1 MPTTQTAPRGRIL
14 LVGATGLVGRAAHA
28 LLTPRYDV
36 VTAGPDGCDRYLDL
50 ENTDSIL
57 AAVADPGDGGWA
69 AVACAAGLG
78 RFAPLHTI
86 MPAPMAQSVYGQGL
100 ANKLLGQVN
109 LTLAAREHLRE
120 GGSVT
125 LVTGVATQHTLPGAS
140 GFTMANAAIEG
151 FVRAAA
157 IELPRGIRINVVSPG
172 VLAESP
178 PAVFELFAGFEP
190 VPAARVAKAYLRS
203 IEGGQTGQVFTVW

>member
-1 MPTTQTAPRGRIL
+1 MATAGSSGRVL
-14 LVGATGLVGRAAHA
+14 LVGATGLVGSAVHA
-28 LLTPRYDV
+28 LLAPRYQV
-36 VTAGPDGCDRYLDL
+36 VTAGPEGCDRFLDL
-50 ENTDSIL
+50 NDSDSIV

-86 MPAPMAQSVYGQGL
+86 APAPMAQSVYGQAL
-100 ANKLLGQVN
+100 CNKLLGQVN
-109 LTLAAREHLRE
+109 LALAARDHLRD

-125 LVTGVATQHTLPGAS
+125 LVTGIATRHTIPGAS

-151 FVRAAA
+151 FARAAA
-157 IELPRGIRINVVSPG
+157 IEMPRGIRINVVSPG

-178 PAVFELFAGFEP
+178 PPVFELFAGFEP
-190 VPAARVAKAYLRS
+190 VPVARVALAYLRS

>member
-1 MPTTQTAPRGRIL
+1 MPTTAARGRVL
-14 LVGATGLVGRAAHA
+14 LVGATGLVGRAVHA
-28 LLTPRYDV
+28 LLAPRYQV
-36 VTAGPDGCDRYLDL
+36 VTAGPDGCDRFLDL
-50 ENTDSIL
+50 DECDSIV
-57 AAVADPGDGGWA
+57 AAVADPGEGGWV

-86 MPAPMAQSVYGQGL
+86 APAPLAQSVYGQGL
-100 ANKLLGQVN
+100 CNKLLGQVN
-109 LTLAAREHLRE
+109 LALAARDHLRE

-125 LVTGVATQHTLPGAS
+125 LVTGIATGHTIPGAS

-151 FVRAAA
+151 FARAAA
-157 IELPRGIRINVVSPG
+157 IEMPRGIRINVVSPG

-178 PAVFELFAGFEP
+178 AQVFKLFAGFEP
-190 VPAARVAKAYLRS
+190 VPAARVAQAYLRS

>member
-1 MPTTQTAPRGRIL
+1 MPTAATRGRIL
-14 LVGATGLVGRAAHA
+14 LVGATGLVGRAVHA
-28 LLTPRYDV
+28 VLAPRYQV
-36 VTAGPDGCDRYLDL
+36 VTAGPEGCDRFLDL
-50 ENTDSIL
+50 DDTDSIV
-57 AAVADPGDGGWA
+57 AAVADPGDGGWV

-86 MPAPMAQSVYGQGL
+86 GPAPMGQSVYGQGL
-100 ANKLLGQVN
+100 CNKLLGQVN
-109 LTLAAREHLRE
+109 LALAARDHLRD

-125 LVTGVATQHTLPGAS
+125 LVTGIATQHTIPGAS

-151 FVRAAA
+151 FARAAA

-178 PAVFELFAGFEP
+178 PPVFELFAGFEP
-190 VPAARVAKAYLRS
+190 VPAARVAQAYLRS
-203 IEGGQTGQVFTVW
+203 IEGGQTGQVFAVW

>member
-1 MPTTQTAPRGRIL
+1 MSTAAMRGRIL
-14 LVGATGLVGRAAHA
+14 LVGATGLVGRAVHA
-28 LLTPRYDV
+28 VLAPRYQV
-36 VTAGPDGCDRYLDL
+36 VTAGPEACDRFLDL
-50 ENTDSIL
+50 DDCASIV
-57 AAVADPGDGGWA
+57 AAVADPGDEGWA

-86 MPAPMAQSVYGQGL
+86 HPAPMAQSVYGQAL
-100 ANKLLGQVN
+100 CNKLLGQVN
-109 LTLAAREHLRE
+109 LALAARDHLRD

-125 LVTGVATQHTLPGAS
+125 LVTGIATRHTIPGAS

-151 FVRAAA
+151 FARAAA

-178 PAVFELFAGFEP
+178 PPVFELFAGFEP
-190 VPAARVAKAYLRS
+190 VPAARVAQAYLRS

>member
-1 MPTTQTAPRGRIL
+1 MPTQTTSRGRIL
-14 LVGATGLVGRAAHA
+14 LVGATGLVGRAVHA
-28 LLTPRYDV
+28 LLAPRYEV
-36 VTAGPDGCDRYLDL
+36 VTAGPDGCERFLDL
-50 ENTDSIL
+50 EDTASIV
-57 AAVADPGDGGWA
+57 AAVADPGEGGWA

-86 MPAPMAQSVYGQGL
+86 MPAPMAQSIYGQGL
-100 ANKLLGQVN
+100 NNKLLGQVN
-109 LTLAAREHLRE
+109 LALAARDHLRD

-125 LVTGVATQHTLPGAS
+125 LVTGIATAHTIPGAS
-140 GFTMANAAIEG
+140 GFTMANAAIEA
-151 FVRAAA
+151 FARAAA
-157 IELPRGIRINVVSPG
+157 IEMPRGVRINVVSPG

-178 PAVFELFAGFEP
+178 PPVFELFAGFEP

>member
-1 MPTTQTAPRGRIL
+1 MPTTAARGRVL
-14 LVGATGLVGRAAHA
+14 LVGATGLVGRAVHA
-28 LLTPRYDV
+28 LLAPRYQV
-36 VTAGPDGCDRYLDL
+36 VTAGPDGCDRFLDL
-50 ENTDSIL
+50 DECDSIV
-57 AAVADPGDGGWA
+57 AAVADPGEGGWV

-86 MPAPMAQSVYGQGL
+86 APAPLAQSVYGQGL
-100 ANKLLGQVN
+100 CNKLLGQVN
-109 LTLAAREHLRE
+109 LALAARDHLRE

-125 LVTGVATQHTLPGAS
+125 LVTGIATGHTIPGAS

-151 FVRAAA
+151 FARAAA
-157 IELPRGIRINVVSPG
+157 IEMPRGIRINVVSPG

-178 PAVFELFAGFEP
+178 AQVFTLFAGFEP
-190 VPAARVAKAYLRS
+190 VPAARVAQAYLRS